1 VNAPSR
7 VLYDHAALL
16 DTAAVFALLDERDA
30 LHIDATQFFQ
40 ANKTLLVWYAVD
52 TTAHES
58 YTRVRYDLT
67 REKAFAAY
75 ALLRAADVRVIRFDV
90 DDEEQACAI
99 LQKYAD
105 QTLSFQDALCA
116 AIMRRIGLYKVFTF
130 DSDFWTMGFQVIPGA
145 TPARR

>member
-1 VNAPSR
+1 LNAAPR

-30 LHIDATQFFQ
+30 LHVQATQFFE
-40 ANKTLLVWYAVD
+40 ANRGALAWYAVD

-75 ALLRAADVRVIRFDV
+75 ALLRATDVRLVRFSV
-90 DDEEQACAI
+90 TDEEQAFAI
-99 LQKYAD
+99 LQRYAD
-105 QTLSFQDALCA
+105 QVLSFQDALCA
-116 AIMRRIGLYKVFTF
+116 AVMRRMGIFKVFTF
-130 DSDFWTMGFQVIPGA
+130 DSDFWTMGFQVIPGV
-145 TPARR
+145 TPSRR